1 MLPTNV
7 VQARDK
13 AQQASQQ
20 AGVSG
25 SEQYRVEDVLRQKV
39 IDAYQSS
46 QDIVKPLDVATQDY
60 LGAPQAGREQYQ
72 NVFNPFQRENLVSKY
87 VANKALPMLSLSS
100 ILGQRFGR
108 IEDTI
113 GAGTRG
119 FQAQTAADQAKAE
132 QARSIYQDLLNEYTT
147 TEQLKG
153 QESDRQLSREKF
165 EFDKTQG
172 SDGTMDLLQA
182 MKLLGILNN
191 GDQTATPNRLPIET
205 ALEED
210 ETPTQ
215 PMVKKYFTPINTGF
229 NYKGPMQSTPTKQS
243 TGQKYFEPVT
253 TFGGMTR

>member
-7 VQARDK
+7 VQAREK
-13 AQQASQQ
+13 AQQASEQS
-20 AGVSG
+20 GVSG

-60 LGAPQAGREQYQ
+60 LVAPQAGREQYQ
-72 NVFNPFQRENLVSKY
+72 NIFNPFQRENLVSKY

-119 FQAQTAADQAKAE
+119 FQAQAAADQAKAE

-153 QESDRQLSREKF
+153 QEADRQLAREKF

-172 SDGTMDLLQA
+172 AGSGSGMDAILEWINEQINPTSNQVIPTEEKPSLSQA
-182 MKLLGILNN
+182 MIQEMINKPDVLYRSPGGQWVFDAQS
-191 GDQTATPNRLPIET
+191 GDW
-205 ALEED
+205 
-210 ETPTQ
+210 
-215 PMVKKYFTPINTGF
+215 V
-229 NYKGPMQSTPTKQS
+229 
-243 TGQKYFEPVT
+243 PVVD
-253 TFGGMTR
+253 